1 MSTLSESA
9 LRELLPKPDTDQVP
23 GTPAPTQ
30 VPGTIVNTNPPAQ
43 GPGDALIFD
52 PDENITYDPL
62 QLLPRQSSAPKP
74 VVTQT
79 RPLAPSGN
87 VVDLETTPAPTS
99 SGGMG
104 WTFWV
109 ILVAF
114 MMVVSLI
121 AFFVIRSSMQSTP
134 QTQAGP
140 SLDNFYGASR

>member
-23 GTPAPTQ
+23 GTPVPTQ
-30 VPGTIVNTNPPAQ
+30 VPGTIPITNPPAQ

-62 QLLPRQSSAPKP
+62 QLLPRNPPPADP
-74 VVTQT
+74 VATQT
-79 RPLAPSGN
+79 FSPVTSGN

-99 SGGMG
+99 SGMG
-104 WTFWV
+104 WKFWV
-109 ILVAF
+109 ILVAAV
-114 MMVVSLI
+114 MALSLI